1 MVDGA
6 VVVHHLRHVGVHGCL
21 HHKNDG
27 CHNMSNTIQYN
38 TIPLLLSQMPSD
50 TFETEAKCLQEEQQP
65 KSI

>member
-27 CHNMSNTIQYN
+27 CHNMSNTIQY
-38 TIPLLLSQMPSD
+38 LSFSH
-50 TFETEAKCLQEEQQP
+50 KCPAIHLKLRQNVCR
-65 KSI
+65 KSNSLKEFK